1 MQPVYT
7 LGRARVWSAKNTHV
21 VACGQVPVKPSS
33 REDEAP
39 WEKISPWP
47 SWLTAS
53 GPLLKNQCPFVCP
66 AHLAACQLG
75 WSHLMKPDPVTWFLI
90 HWVKVTLQLK
100 SSTHHELGAQAQH
113 GCCSMLLSL
122 QLLFWIQCLVVRAGL
137 SLSWISCFIIFF
149 SKLIE

>member
-7 LGRARVWSAKNTHV
+7 FGRVRVWSARKIHV

-33 REDEAP
+33 REDPAP

-47 SWLTAS
+47 GWLTAS

-100 SSTHHELGAQAQH
+100 SSTHHALGAQAQH
-113 GCCSMLLSL
+113 WCCSMMLL
-122 QLLFWIQCLVVRAGL
+122 QLLFWFQCMGCTCRSVTFIDLV
-137 SLSWISCFIIFF
+137 SLFF
-149 SKLIE
+149 LIE